1 MMTNNFLSFRLTRFL
16 VFAGTLLSISQAHA
30 QWQKISNH
38 VDFFQQSANLRFY
51 DSNQILIKGDNCA
64 LMFDAS
70 GNFSAVEATVKHLKH
85 TLKVPLCYLVASHFH
100 DDHLLGMA
108 VLQHHYPDAK
118 LITHQKLAASFTDFQ
133 LAYNNKLDTYQQS
146 IELSFQ
152 RLAKQPD
159 SKQAAW
165 RDKLELAKVRLLRW
179 QEYTLKSP
187 ALAVTDSLALDLG
200 NYPITI
206 NAYQAHTDADLM
218 LYAEQKTI
226 LAGGD
231 IVDYLPYPGHG
242 NLTDWRELLTE
253 LAANTI
259 EQTILP
265 GHGEP
270 ITIKDLQH
278 SHAFL
283 TAIQEH
289 VQNNPEQDLTQ
300 LQQSFNE
307 QFANQYI
314 TDDISAK
321 AYPMFLQ
328 AGLKRAKQSK

>member
-1 MMTNNFLSFRLTRFL
+1 MAHHFLSSRLTNMF
-16 VFAGTLLSISQAHA
+16 VMACCFFSVNQANA
-30 QWQKISNH
+30 QWKKISNQ
-38 VDFFQQSANLRFY
+38 VDFFQQPANLRFY
-51 DSNQILIKGDNCA
+51 DSNQVLIKGNSCA

-70 GNFSAVEATVKHLKH
+70 GNFSAVEATVKHLKQ

-118 LITHQKLAASFTDFQ
+118 LITHKKLAASFTDFQ
-133 LAYNNKLDTYQQS
+133 QAYTNKLDNYQQS

-152 RLAKQPD
+152 RLAEQPKDKQ
-159 SKQAAW
+159 SAW
-165 RDKLELAKVRLLRW
+165 RDKLELAKERLLRW
-179 QEYTLKSP
+179 REYALHSPTLT
-187 ALAVTDSLALDLG
+187 VTDSLTLDLG

-218 LYAEQKTI
+218 LFAEQKTI
-226 LAGGD
+226 LIGGD

-242 NLTDWRELLTE
+242 NLTSWQELLKE
-253 LAANTI
+253 LTTSTI
-259 EQTILP
+259 EQIILP

-270 ITIKDLQH
+270 LTVKNLQQ

-289 VQNNPEQDLTQ
+289 VQNNPEQNLTE
-300 LQQSFNE
+300 LQQSFKK

-314 TDDISAK
+314 TDGISAK

>member
-1 MMTNNFLSFRLTRFL
+1 MTNNFLSFRLTRFL

-108 VLQHHYPDAK
+108 VLQHHYPNAK
-118 LITHQKLAASFTDFQ
+118 LITHQKLAANFADFKQ
-133 LAYNNKLDTYQQS
+133 AYNNKLETYQQS

-152 RLAKQPD
+152 RLAKQPKE
-159 SKQAAW
+159 KQPAW
-165 RDKLELAKVRLLRW
+165 RDKLELAKNRLLRW
-179 QEYTLKSP
+179 QEYTLKPP

-206 NAYQAHTDADLM
+206 NAYQAHTNADLM
-218 LYAEQKTI
+218 LYAEQQTI
-226 LAGGD
+226 LIGGD

-270 ITIKDLQH
+270 ITIKDLQQ

-300 LQQSFNE
+300 LQQSFNK

-321 AYPMFLQ
+321 AYPIFLQ

>member
-1 MMTNNFLSFRLTRFL
+1 MKNYFISFRLTHFL
-16 VFAGTLLSISQAHA
+16 VFVGTLLSISQAQA
-30 QWQKISNH
+30 QWQKISNQ
-38 VDFFQQSANLRFY
+38 VDFFQQPANLRFY
-51 DSNQILIKGDNCA
+51 DSNQILIKGDSCA
-64 LMFDAS
+64 LIFDAS
-70 GNFSAVEATVKHLKH
+70 GNFSAVEATVKHLKR
-85 TLKVPLCYLVASHFH
+85 TLEVPLCYLIASHFH

-118 LITHQKLAASFTDFQ
+118 LITHKKLATSFTDFQ
-133 LAYNNKLDTYQQS
+133 QAYTNKLDNYQQS

-152 RLAKQPD
+152 RLAKQPVD
-159 SKQAAW
+159 KQPAW
-165 RDKLELAKVRLLRW
+165 RDKLELAKERLLRW
-179 QEYTLKSP
+179 REYALHPP
-187 ALAVTDSLALDLG
+187 ALTVTDSLALDLG

-218 LYAEQKTI
+218 LFAEQQTI
-226 LAGGD
+226 LIGGD

-242 NLTDWRELLTE
+242 NLTSWQALLKELT
-253 LAANTI
+253 TGTS
-259 EQTILP
+259 EQIILP
-265 GHGEP
+265 GHGKPLTVKNLE
-270 ITIKDLQH
+270 Q

-283 TAIQEH
+283 IAIQEH
-289 VQNNPEQDLTQ
+289 VQNNPEQNLAQ
-300 LQQSFNE
+300 LQQSFNK

>member
-1 MMTNNFLSFRLTRFL
+1 MTNNFLSFRLTRFL

>member
-1 MMTNNFLSFRLTRFL
+1 MACCFFSVN
-16 VFAGTLLSISQAHA
+16 QANA
-30 QWQKISNH
+30 QWKKISNQ
-38 VDFFQQSANLRFY
+38 VDFFQQPANLRFY
-51 DSNQILIKGDNCA
+51 DSNQVLIKGDSCA

-70 GNFSAVEATVKHLKH
+70 GNFSAVEATVKHLKQ

-118 LITHQKLAASFTDFQ
+118 LITHKKLATNFADFQ
-133 LAYNNKLDTYQQS
+133 QAYTNKLDNYQQS

-152 RLAKQPD
+152 RLAEQPKDKQP
-159 SKQAAW
+159 AW
-165 RDKLELAKVRLLRW
+165 RDKLELAKERLLRW
-179 QEYTLKSP
+179 REYALHSPTLT
-187 ALAVTDSLALDLG
+187 VTDSLTLDLG

-218 LYAEQKTI
+218 LFAEQKTI
-226 LAGGD
+226 LIGGD

-242 NLTDWRELLTE
+242 NLTSWQELLKE
-253 LAANTI
+253 LTTSTI
-259 EQTILP
+259 EQIILP

-270 ITIKDLQH
+270 LTVKNLQQ

-289 VQNNPEQDLTQ
+289 VQNNTEQNLTE
-300 LQQSFNE
+300 LQQSFKK

-314 TDDISAK
+314 TDGISAK